1 MANRV
6 LIGNRATG
14 GHGIYVSQDGDNVL
28 DTTNALQ
35 FDSRMGASA
44 IVHSFGQGTVVA
56 NTSGTAFADFTH
68 NLGYNPLFAVRWNL
82 STHLSGG
89 VATKVYTPAQ
99 ASASY
104 VESEG
109 EEEEN
114 DGSAEFGVSVTHAS
128 TNAIR
133 IFNRYDVDGTFI
145 LGTPSRPT
153 IYYAIVVF
161 HEADFTGGF
170 GL

>member
-1 MANRV
+1 M
-6 LIGNRATG
+6 
-14 GHGIYVSQDGDNVL
+14 
-28 DTTNALQ
+28 Q
-35 FDSRMGASA
+35 FDSRMAASA
-44 IVHSFGQGTVVA
+44 VVHSFGQGTVVA

-82 STHLSGG
+82 SIHLSSG
-89 VATKVYTPAQ
+89 VATSVYNPSK
-99 ASASY
+99 ASAFY
-104 VESEG
+104 IDTG
-109 EEEEN
+109 EEEVEN
-114 DGSAEFGVSVTHAS
+114 DGEADFGVSVTHAS

-133 IFNRYDVDGTFI
+133 IYNRYDVDGNFQ

-161 HEADFTGGF
+161 HQADFTGGF

>member
-14 GHGIYVSQDGDNVL
+14 GHGLYVSQNGENVL

-35 FDSRMGASA
+35 FDSRMGASV
-44 IVHSFGQGTVVA
+44 IVQSFGQGSIAA
-56 NTSGTAFADFTH
+56 NTSGTASVDFTH
-68 NLGYNPLFAVRWNL
+68 SLGYNPLFAVRWNL
-82 STHLSGG
+82 GSHLSGG
-89 VATKVYTPAQ
+89 VATKVYTPSVADAEYQ
-99 ASASY
+99 
-104 VESEG
+104 EQ
-109 EEEEN
+109 EEEEEAN
-114 DGSAEFGVSVTHAS
+114 DGSANFGVSVTHAS

-133 IFNRYDVDGTFI
+133 IFNRFNVNGNYQ

-161 HEADFTGGF
+161 HEADFTGGK

>member
-89 VATKVYTPAQ
+89 VATKVYTPAT
-99 ASASY
+99 ASAFY
-104 VESEG
+104 IDTG
-109 EEEEN
+109 EEEPEN
-114 DGSAEFGVSVTHAS
+114 DGEADFGVSVTHAS

-133 IFNRYDVDGTFI
+133 IFNRYNVDGNFI

>member
-14 GHGIYVSQDGDNVL
+14 GQGIYVSQNGEDVL
-28 DTTNALQ
+28 TTTNALQ
-35 FDSRMGASA
+35 FDSRMAASA
-44 IVHSFGQGTVVA
+44 VVHSFGQGTVTA

-89 VATKVYTPAQ
+89 VATKVYNPSK
-99 ASASY
+99 ASAFY
-104 VESEG
+104 IDTG
-109 EEEEN
+109 EEEVEN
-114 DGSAEFGVSVTHAS
+114 DGEADFGISVTHAS

-133 IFNRYDVDGTFI
+133 IYNRFDRDGNFNIV
-145 LGTPSRPT
+145 PSRPT

-161 HEADFTGGF
+161 HQADFTGGA